1 MRADGCWE
9 ATDIVRPKRKT
20 MNPTAT
26 GEQASTEPQ
35 ATEQRDARGRFTKG
49 NAGGPG
55 NPFAR
60 QVALL
65 RATMVH
71 CGTPEDMA
79 PGVRT
84 PTEKPAAGELAAM
97 KLCFQYVL

>member
-65 RATMVH
+65 RATVGH
-71 CGTPEDMA
+71 WVTPGDIARRLRPLTGKAMA
-79 PGVRT
+79 GAVAPRKT
-84 PTEKPAAGELAAM
+84 
-97 KLCFQYVL
+97 FF